1 MIAGRRIGPSYAPA
15 EGAASI
21 REALRALRDSGVG
34 AGARGAPL
42 EVQPKGDQPPRL
54 ERATPF
60 EGSSI
65 RVVAVRGEPV
75 VGFRA
80 FLDGIQRSQV
90 LAHAAGVP
98 LVHGAVAAAIRERR
112 DRRMHTWG
120 TPRIAQALYAPHA
133 LLDASLLAS
142 LVVRVPVVDTMR
154 ADGASANDPAAPR
167 DVSPVARHP
176 QELIARALSAVQRA
190 RESAESALAAEWVA
204 RGDGTLLVDGGTS
217 GSADA
222 AKSAQVIGVIKSH
235 RTLYADEAA
244 LPLVLGLREGE
255 RTSAM
260 TVSSPRRNAV
270 ASWYLR
276 LRDPAARS
284 PLFGLVRVEAA
295 LADDITERADLVSR
309 WLLAE
314 RTPVSL
320 PDQRWD
326 VMVYGIRECEQ
337 YLTAILK

>member
-1 MIAGRRIGPSYAPA
+1 M
-15 EGAASI
+15 
-21 REALRALRDSGVG
+21 
-34 AGARGAPL
+34 
-42 EVQPKGDQPPRL
+42 QPKSDQAPRL
-54 ERATPF
+54 ERATPL
-60 EGSSI
+60 EGTVI
-65 RVVAVRGEPV
+65 RVRPVEGGAV

-90 LAHAAGVP
+90 LAHIAGVP
-98 LVHGAVAAAIRERR
+98 LVHGAVAAAIRLRT
-112 DRRMHTWG
+112 DRRLNTWG
-120 TPRIAQALYAPHA
+120 APLVRQALYAPHA
-133 LLDASLLAS
+133 LLDAALLAS
-142 LVVRVPVVDTMR
+142 LGARIAVVDSMQ
-154 ADGASANDPAAPR
+154 ADTPPVDGLHVDSAVTATDPNAPR
-167 DVSPVARHP
+167 GPRHP
-176 QELIARALSAVQRA
+176 QELVARALTAVQRA
-190 RESAESALAAEWVA
+190 REAAELALAAEWVA
-204 RGDGTLLVDGGTS
+204 RGDGPLLVDGGTS

-222 AKSAQVIGVIKSH
+222 AKSAQVVGVVKSH
-235 RTLYADEAA
+235 RTLYADEAT

-255 RTSAM
+255 RTTAM

-276 LRDPAARS
+276 LRDPAGRS
-284 PLFGLVRVEAA
+284 PLFGLVRVETA
-295 LADDITERADLVSR
+295 LSDDITVRADLVSR

>member
-1 MIAGRRIGPSYAPA
+1 M
-15 EGAASI
+15 
-21 REALRALRDSGVG
+21 
-34 AGARGAPL
+34 
-42 EVQPKGDQPPRL
+42 QPKSDQAPRL
-54 ERATPF
+54 ERATPL
-60 EGSSI
+60 EGTVI
-65 RVVAVRGEPV
+65 RVRPVEGGAV

-90 LAHAAGVP
+90 IAHIAGVP
-98 LVHGAVAAAIRERR
+98 LVHGAVAAAIRLRT
-112 DRRMHTWG
+112 DRRLHTWDA
-120 TPRIAQALYAPHA
+120 PRVRQALYAPHA
-133 LLDASLLAS
+133 LLDAALLAS
-142 LVVRVPVVDTMR
+142 LGARIAVVDTMQVDTMD
-154 ADGASANDPAAPR
+154 APTAPR
-167 DVSPVARHP
+167 GPRHP
-176 QELIARALSAVQRA
+176 QELVARALTAVQRA
-190 RESAESALAAEWVA
+190 REAAELALAAEWVA
-204 RGDGTLLVDGGTS
+204 RGDGLLLVDGGTS

-222 AKSAQVIGVIKSH
+222 AKSAQVVGVVKSH
-235 RTLYADEAA
+235 RTLYADEAT

-255 RTSAM
+255 RTTAM

-276 LRDPAARS
+276 LRDPAGRS
-284 PLFGLVRVEAA
+284 PLFGLVRVETA
-295 LADDITERADLVSR
+295 LSDDITTRADLVSR

>member
-1 MIAGRRIGPSYAPA
+1 M
-15 EGAASI
+15 
-21 REALRALRDSGVG
+21 
-34 AGARGAPL
+34 
-42 EVQPKGDQPPRL
+42 QPKSDQAPRL
-54 ERATPF
+54 ERATPL
-60 EGSSI
+60 EGTVI
-65 RVVAVRGEPV
+65 RVRPVEGGAV

-90 LAHAAGVP
+90 LAHIAGVP
-98 LVHGAVAAAIRERR
+98 LVHGAVAAAIRLRT
-112 DRRMHTWG
+112 DRRLHTWG
-120 TPRIAQALYAPHA
+120 APLVRQALYAPHA
-133 LLDASLLAS
+133 LLDAALLAS
-142 LVVRVPVVDTMR
+142 LGARIAVVDSMQADTMQ
-154 ADGASANDPAAPR
+154 ADTMNDPNAPR
-167 DVSPVARHP
+167 GSRHP
-176 QELIARALSAVQRA
+176 QELVARALTAVQRA
-190 RESAESALAAEWVA
+190 REAAELALAAEWVA
-204 RGDGTLLVDGGTS
+204 RGDGPLLVDGGTS

-222 AKSAQVIGVIKSH
+222 AKSAQVVGVVKSH
-235 RTLYADEAA
+235 RTLYADEAT

-255 RTSAM
+255 RTTAM

-276 LRDPAARS
+276 LRDPAGRS
-284 PLFGLVRVEAA
+284 PLFGLVRVETA
-295 LADDITERADLVSR
+295 LSDDITVRADLVSR